1 MANGTGIM
9 PTRPPPN
16 YELSF
21 AVEAKLGHGEVIYVC
36 GSCPSLGAKDP
47 SRALRLVTD
56 PSSYPVWSSE
66 PVPVPLDQ
74 KVTYR
79 YCVVAGGKLKRWE
92 DISIDRELDAVTEPS
107 AAPVMV
113 EDVLDKYK
121 SKGGGMNF
129 LAGFF
134 RGSGVPQGDMM
145 RSVKFTAANRT
156 SLQTS
161 MMALR
166 AKTVAKEKSAA
177 ITTRDGVVVVSF
189 FLPVL
194 IGKDESGKWLVE
206 WDYESLLSL
215 HSAEIDMRVTRVGF
229 LRYAEGIKP
238 EEEDAVAKA
247 LLPFSCVP
255 VFLDKALATKFY
267 RDFCKGVLWP
277 VFHHVVDVYGDQ
289 VMRFFT
295 QDTLADLW
303 QCYGNVN
310 RRFRDKI
317 VEVYNEGDMVWVHG
331 FHLLLLPSFLT
342 RVLRTA
348 RVGLFLHTPFPSS
361 EIFRTLP
368 FREDLLRGML
378 NADQIGFHLFE
389 YARHFLTC
397 CKRILGLNEGD
408 GNNRGNRNVFYNG
421 RTVSI
426 ESIHGG
432 IEPSIIAAKLAHP
445 EFAARAA
452 ALRKEYEG
460 RFVFVGI
467 DKVERLKGLQLKFT
481 AFYKLLLECPHLAE
495 TVVLLQ
501 LGISVRER
509 EQDYHQCLT
518 ELRTL
523 ALKINTQFAPS
534 PDRPVIVLELEDE
547 NVFTL
552 ERRLPY
558 LCVADC
564 LLTTSVRDG
573 LNNLPLEYVVVQAS
587 TRVQNPGVM
596 MLSEFTSSMRVMRGA
611 VRINPW
617 KVKAVAHVMAEVV
630 QEMTVKTRKERL
642 VDCLEYVNTNTTSY
656 WAAQILM
663 DLKAVG
669 RSADRSI
676 MSPIGFGLNFR
687 VVGMESN
694 FSLLDVAAVMKGYRS
709 ATRRVIFLDYGGTI
723 CTTAKRNSLYYA
735 HSSKQKE
742 NTKAPE
748 SLRQL
753 LTTLC
758 ADPRNL
764 VFVISG
770 REKEEMQVALG
781 DVKNL
786 GLAAEHGLHFRFPG
800 ELKMSDSHLNAQD
813 PSDAERDPSFL
824 KRKWETLVAVRDQSW
839 KQLTRTI
846 MNLYAKRTHGTYVVN
861 KGSALLWQFRDADPE
876 FGWLQSK
883 ELEDHLTTVLKSF
896 SVEILRG
903 TGSSDA
909 EGGYIEVRPGG
920 VNKGAFVSAVMS
932 RQLEMGL
939 MPDFVLA
946 VGDEESDE
954 MMYEAVKDFSRGV
967 KGEEPGTP
975 DANVA
980 ATQGGTNSPAQRRRG
995 SYQVGATA
1003 AVLIASAAAELKR
1016 QQEQA
1021 LDKEASE
1028 AEAASGRRGIA
1039 IGASSQQSR
1048 SAGRLLSPSS
1058 ADAAAAAAAAAGGE
1072 RRGGAPA
1079 SAPPDVNAA
1088 AIAIMAGLEEQKYNS
1103 SSFGEEKYPDGMMGR
1118 ETYLPLTGGSDGG
1131 GHVKERGRS
1140 SSLAEPGADG
1150 GGSKA
1155 TLLSIRRRF
1164 SPAGQRGWRGGVL
1177 GAPGGLTMGM
1187 SPGGESVVGAG
1198 KLGVQCFTCTVGKKP
1213 SQARTYVN
1221 DIDEVLELLR
1231 GLVKVSSSVSRNYS
1245 TSHLSDL
1252 RAGRGGGSANYD
1264 DLSLIS
1270 AQFHA
1275 EASGGLDASS
1285 GGDKPSGGL
1294 GGMMKSLSVVVMPTH
1309 MLPARA
1315 APMAPGTMTA
1325 YFDQIDEG
1333 EEDEGGIF
1341 F

>member
-1 MANGTGIM
+1 MMNR
-9 PTRPPPN
+9 PTRPPPA
-16 YELSF
+16 YELTF
-21 AVEAKLGHGEVIYVC
+21 GVEAKLGHGEVIYVC

-56 PSSYPVWSSE
+56 PSSYPVWSSD
-66 PVPVPLDQ
+66 PVPVPLDK

-92 DISIDRELDAVTEPS
+92 DISVDRELDPVTEPS

-121 SKGGGMNF
+121 GKGGRGF

-134 RGSGVPQGDMM
+134 RGSGGVPQGDII
-145 RSVKFTAANRT
+145 RSVKFKAANRT
-156 SLQTS
+156 SLQAS
-161 MMALR
+161 MMAHR
-166 AKTVAKEKSAA
+166 AKTVAKEKSSA

-194 IGKDESGKWLVE
+194 LSKDEGGKWIVE

-215 HSAEIDMRVTRVGF
+215 HSADIDMRVTRVGF
-229 LRYAEGIKP
+229 LRYADGVEP
-238 EEEDAVAKA
+238 EEEEAVAKA

-255 VFLDKALATKFY
+255 VFLDKRLATKFY

-303 QCYGNVN
+303 QCYANVN

-317 VEVYNEGDMVWVHG
+317 VEVYNEGDLVWVHG

-348 RVGLFLHTPFPSS
+348 KVGLFLHTPFPSS

-368 FREDLLRGML
+368 VREDLLRGML

-408 GNNRGNRNVFYNG
+408 SNNRGNTTVFYNG
-421 RTVSI
+421 RSVAI

-432 IEPSIIAAKLAHP
+432 IEPSIIASKLAH
-445 EFAARAA
+445 ADIA
-452 ALRKEYEG
+452 G
-460 RFVFVGI
+460 RVAELKKTYQGRYVFVGI

-481 AFYKLLLECPHLAE
+481 AFYKLLLERPHLADRI
-495 TVVLLQ
+495 VLLQ
-501 LGISVRER
+501 LGISVYER
-509 EQDYHQCLT
+509 EQDYLKCLR
-518 ELRTL
+518 ELETL
-523 ALKINTQFAPS
+523 AAKINSEFAPN
-534 PDRPVIVLELEDE
+534 PDKPVLVLELEDE
-547 NVFTL
+547 KSFTL
-552 ERRLPY
+552 HRRLPY
-558 LCVADC
+558 LCLADC
-564 LLTTSVRDG
+564 LLNTSVRDG
-573 LNNLPLEYVVVQAS
+573 LNSLPLEYVKVQGA
-587 TRVQNPGVM
+587 TRADNPGVM
-596 MLSEFTSSMRVMRGA
+596 LLSEFTSSMRVMRGA
-611 VRINPW
+611 IRINPW
-617 KVKAVAHVMAEVV
+617 KVEEVAHVMAEVAQV
-630 QEMTVKTRKERL
+630 MTAKQRKER
-642 VDCLEYVNTNTTSY
+642 VAECLEYVNTNTTSY

-663 DLKAVG
+663 DLKAAG
-669 RSADRSI
+669 RSSDRSI
-676 MSPIGFGLNFR
+676 MSPVGLGLNFR

-709 ATRRVIFLDYGGTI
+709 AKRRVIFLDYGGTI
-723 CTTAKRNSLYYA
+723 CTTPKRSIAYYA
-735 HSSKQKE
+735 HANKLKDVA
-742 NTKAPE
+742 KPPDG
-748 SLRQL
+748 LRQL
-753 LTTLC
+753 LTSLC
-758 ADPRNL
+758 ADPRNM
-764 VFVISG
+764 VFVVSG
-770 REKEEMQVALG
+770 REKEEMQKALG
-781 DVKNL
+781 DIKNL

-800 ELKMSDSHLNAQD
+800 ELKMSGEHLNMD
-813 PSDAERDPSFL
+813 GTTSDVRREDPSFV
-824 KRKWETLVAVRDQSW
+824 KRKWETLVALRDQSW

-846 MNLYAKRTHGTYVVN
+846 MNLYAQRTNGTYVVN

-883 ELEDHLTTVLKSF
+883 ELEDHLTTVLKPF

-903 TGSSDA
+903 TGSSDGG

-920 VNKGAFVSAVMS
+920 VNKGAFVSAVLS
-932 RQLEMGL
+932 RQVEMGL
-939 MPDFVLA
+939 MPDFILA
-946 VGDEESDE
+946 MGDEESDE
-954 MMYEAVKDFSRGV
+954 MMYETVEDFSRGV

-975 DANVA
+975 DANIT
-980 ATQGGTNSPAQRRRG
+980 ATQGGGNSPGRRRG

-1016 QQEQA
+1016 QQEQE
-1021 LDKEASE
+1021 LEKEAAE
-1028 AEAASGRRGIA
+1028 AEAEVAARGL
-1039 IGASSQQSR
+1039 GSLFLSQ
-1048 SAGRLLSPSS
+1048 SAGRLPS
-1058 ADAAAAAAAAAGGE
+1058 
-1072 RRGGAPA
+1072 

-1088 AIAIMAGLEEQKYNS
+1088 AIAVMAGLEDRRNTGTSASASASASENPFRS
-1103 SSFGEEKYPDGMMGR
+1103 SRHEEKTMDGMT
-1118 ETYLPLTGGSDGG
+1118 EHEAYFPLSGGGGSDDGIG
-1131 GHVKERGRS
+1131 MLRGRA
-1140 SSLAEPGADG
+1140 SSLAEARNSG
-1150 GGSKA
+1150 GGLKPTSLTIKPR
-1155 TLLSIRRRF
+1155 I
-1164 SPAGQRGWRGGVL
+1164 SPSQRWRGGVL
-1177 GAPGGLTMGM
+1177 GAPGGMGG
-1187 SPGGESVVGAG
+1187 SPGGGSIIGAG

-1213 SQARTYVN
+1213 SQAGTYVN
-1221 DIDEVLELLR
+1221 DIDEVVELLR

-1245 TSHLSDL
+1245 TSHLSDI
-1252 RAGRGGGSANYD
+1252 RGRGGGSANYE
-1264 DLSLIS
+1264 DLSVIS

-1275 EASGGLDASS
+1275 EASAGLDPAGQGQSVMGGHGALTS
-1285 GGDKPSGGL
+1285 GG
-1294 GGMMKSLSVVVMPTH
+1294 GMPIMKSLSVVVMPTH

-1325 YFDQIDEG
+1325 YFDQIEEG
-1333 EEDEGGIF
+1333 DEDEGGIF

>member
-1 MANGTGIM
+1 MASPSATSSSMMNR
-9 PTRPPPN
+9 PARPPPA

-21 AVEAKLGHGEVIYVC
+21 GVEAKLGHGEVIYVC

-56 PSSYPVWSSE
+56 PSSYPVWSSD
-66 PVPVPLDQ
+66 PVPVPLNK

-92 DISIDRELDAVTEPS
+92 DISVDRELEPVTEPS

-121 SKGGGMNF
+121 GKGGGGF

-134 RGSGVPQGDMM
+134 RGSGGVPQGDIMRSM

-166 AKTVAKEKSAA
+166 AKSVAKEKSSA

-194 IGKDESGKWLVE
+194 ISKDAGGRWVVE

-215 HSAEIDMRVTRVGF
+215 HSADIDMRVTRVGF
-229 LRYAEGIKP
+229 LRYADGVEP
-238 EEEDAVAKA
+238 EEEEAVAKA

-255 VFLDKALATKFY
+255 VFLDKPMANKFY

-303 QCYGNVN
+303 QCYANVN

-317 VEVYNEGDMVWVHG
+317 VEVYNEGDLVWVHG

-389 YARHFLTC
+389 YGRHFLTC

-408 GNNRGNRNVFYNG
+408 SNNRGNTTVFYNG
-421 RTVSI
+421 RSVAI
-426 ESIHGG
+426 ESMHGG
-432 IEPSIIAAKLAHP
+432 IEPSIIASKLEHADISRKVS
-445 EFAARAA
+445 E
-452 ALRKEYEG
+452 LRKVYQG
-460 RFVFVGI
+460 RYVFVGI

-481 AFYKLLLECPHLAE
+481 AFYKLLLESPHLADRI
-495 TVVLLQ
+495 VLLQ
-501 LGISVRER
+501 LGISVHER
-509 EQDYHQCLT
+509 EQDYHKCLT
-518 ELRTL
+518 ELRSL
-523 ALKINTQFAPS
+523 AAKINSEFAPS
-534 PDRPVIVLELEDE
+534 PEKPVLVLELEDE
-547 NVFTL
+547 NSFTL
-552 ERRLPY
+552 HRRLPY
-558 LCVADC
+558 LCLADC
-564 LLTTSVRDG
+564 LLNTSVRDG
-573 LNNLPLEYVVVQAS
+573 LNSLPLEYVQVQGA
-587 TRVQNPGVM
+587 TRGENPGVLL
-596 MLSEFTSSMRVMRGA
+596 LSEFTSSMRVMRGA
-611 VRINPW
+611 IRINPW
-617 KVKAVAHVMAEVV
+617 KVKEVAHVMAEVV
-630 QEMTVKTRKERL
+630 EVMTPARRKERL
-642 VDCLEYVNTNTTSY
+642 AQCLEYVHTNTTSY

-669 RSADRSI
+669 RSSDRSI
-676 MSPIGFGLNFR
+676 MSPVGLGLNFR

-709 ATRRVIFLDYGGTI
+709 AKRRVIFLDYGGTI
-723 CTTAKRNSLYYA
+723 CTTPKRSIAYYA
-735 HSSKQKE
+735 HANKLKDVA
-742 NTKAPE
+742 KPPDG
-748 SLRQL
+748 LRKL
-753 LTTLC
+753 LTSLC

-770 REKEEMQVALG
+770 REKEEMQKALG
-781 DVKNL
+781 DIKNL

-800 ELKMSDSHLNAQD
+800 ELKMSGRHLSLNMDGTSAE
-813 PSDAERDPSFL
+813 AEREDPSFV
-824 KRKWETLVAVRDQSW
+824 KRKWETLVALRDQSW

-846 MNLYAKRTHGTYVVN
+846 MNLYAQRTNGTYVVN

-876 FGWLQSK
+876 FGWRQSK
-883 ELEDHLTTVLKSF
+883 ELEDHLTTVLKPF

-903 TGSSDA
+903 TGSSDGGD
-909 EGGYIEVRPGG
+909 GGYIEVRPGG
-920 VNKGAFVSAVMS
+920 VNKGAFVSAVLS
-932 RQLEMGL
+932 RQVEMGL
-939 MPDFVLA
+939 MPDFILA
-946 VGDEESDE
+946 MGDEESDE
-954 MMYEAVKDFSRGV
+954 MMYEAVEDFSKGV

-975 DANVA
+975 DANTT
-980 ATQGGTNSPAQRRRG
+980 ATQGGGNSPGRRRA

-1016 QQEQA
+1016 QQEQE
-1021 LDKEASE
+1021 LEKEAAE
-1028 AEAASGRRGIA
+1028 AEAAAMGGLGSI
-1039 IGASSQQSR
+1039 SLSQ
-1048 SAGRLLSPSS
+1048 SAGFLPS
-1058 ADAAAAAAAAAGGE
+1058 
-1072 RRGGAPA
+1072 

-1088 AIAIMAGLEEQKYNS
+1088 AIAVMAGLEDRRSNKNGGAGGAS
-1103 SSFGEEKYPDGMMGR
+1103 INTEEKTMDGMT
-1118 ETYLPLTGGSDGG
+1118 EHEAYFPLSGGGGSDDGG
-1131 GHVKERGRS
+1131 ALRGRA
-1140 SSLAEPGADG
+1140 SSLAEPRSSGSG
-1150 GGSKA
+1150 GILKPTSLSIKPRISPGGSA
-1155 TLLSIRRRF
+1155 
-1164 SPAGQRGWRGGVL
+1164 GWRGGVL
-1177 GAPGGLTMGM
+1177 GAPGGMLGA
-1187 SPGGESVVGAG
+1187 SPGGGSIVGAG

-1213 SQARTYVN
+1213 SQAGTYVN
-1221 DIDEVLELLR
+1221 DMDEVLELLR

-1245 TSHLSDL
+1245 TSHLSDM
-1252 RAGRGGGSANYD
+1252 RGRGGGSANYD
-1264 DLSLIS
+1264 DLSFIS

-1275 EASGGLDASS
+1275 EASGGLDSS
-1285 GGDKPSGGL
+1285 GQASMGGQGAL
-1294 GGMMKSLSVVVMPTH
+1294 STAGGMPIMKSLSVVVMPTH

-1325 YFDQIDEG
+1325 YFDQIEEG
-1333 EEDEGGIF
+1333 DEDEGGIF